1 MKPATIFWATLGV
14 ILAVLLALL
23 AYDRL
28 GFGTNVRGSINYEV
42 QGELPA
48 GSQLIIE
55 LLDTSYQD
63 APSITVVRQ
72 VVADPG
78 PPPHKF
84 DIDYGSAEIDSSSTY
99 SVGVRIEGPAEEL
112 FFINDT
118 AHDVITRG
126 NPKRVD
132 IDLVPVLPPT

>member
-1 MKPATIFWATLGV
+1 MKPLTILWVALGL

-23 AYDRL
+23 VYNRL
-28 GFGTNVRGSINYEV
+28 GFGTNVRGSINYQI

-55 LLDTSYQD
+55 LRDTSYQD

-78 PPPHKF
+78 PPPHRF
-84 DIDYGSAEIDSSSTY
+84 DIDYGSAAIDGSNTY
-99 SVGVRIEGPAEEL
+99 SIGVRIEGPAGEL
-112 FFINDT
+112 FFINDI
-118 AHDVITRG
+118 AHDVITGG
-126 NPKRVD
+126 NPKQVD
-132 IDLVPVLPPT
+132 IDLVPVLPLT